1 MPGIFICYRRDDS
14 AGFAGRLYDRLE
26 REFGKDHIF
35 MDVDASIK
43 PGDDFVKVID
53 QRVNS
58 CDVLIAL
65 IGKRWLTARKGRKRR
80 IEDPLDYVR
89 LEIETALKGSVR
101 IVPALLEGAGMPS
114 PDRLPDSLSTVPRLQ
129 AVQITH
135 ERFGEDANRLI
146 ATLGQLV
153 EIPQAE
159 TPAPSQGLAE
169 PARAVEPQEPAP
181 EVHTAPVTEIQ
192 QTAIVEPTVRTNSKD
207 GLEYVWIPP
216 GTFQMGAVEG
226 DDKAEEN
233 EKPQHRVTMSK
244 GFWLG
249 RTPVAVAAYK
259 RFVKETRAEMP
270 EALGKGDHPVVNVS
284 WDKAVAYCQWA
295 GGRLPSEAEWE
306 YAARG
311 RESGLV
317 YPWGN
322 SIDEK
327 NANYY
332 PSDGTSPVGSYPA
345 NGFGLDDMAGNVWE
359 WCSDWY
365 DTNYYSQ
372 SPDKNPQGPSSG
384 TGRVLRG
391 GSWVVTPEDLRASY
405 RRGVRPDLSYVN
417 IGFRCAREVFFP

>member
-26 REFGKDHIF
+26 REFGKGHIF

-135 ERFGEDANRLI
+135 ERFGEDADRLI
-146 ATLGQLV
+146 AALEQLV

-169 PARAVEPQEPAP
+169 PARAVKPQEPAP
-181 EVHTAPVTEIQ
+181 EAHRAPVTEIQ
-192 QTAIVEPTVRTNSKD
+192 QTAIVEPGTVRTNSKD

-216 GTFQMGAVEG
+216 RRWSGCHRSAVSRWTG
-226 DDKAEEN
+226 
-233 EKPQHRVTMSK
+233 M
-244 GFWLG
+244 
-249 RTPVAVAAYK
+249 
-259 RFVKETRAEMP
+259 
-270 EALGKGDHPVVNVS
+270 VS
-284 WDKAVAYCQWA
+284 
-295 GGRLPSEAEWE
+295 G
-306 YAARG
+306 
-311 RESGLV
+311 
-317 YPWGN
+317 
-322 SIDEK
+322 
-327 NANYY
+327 
-332 PSDGTSPVGSYPA
+332 
-345 NGFGLDDMAGNVWE
+345 
-359 WCSDWY
+359 
-365 DTNYYSQ
+365 
-372 SPDKNPQGPSSG
+372 
-384 TGRVLRG
+384 
-391 GSWVVTPEDLRASY
+391 
-405 RRGVRPDLSYVN
+405 
-417 IGFRCAREVFFP
+417 